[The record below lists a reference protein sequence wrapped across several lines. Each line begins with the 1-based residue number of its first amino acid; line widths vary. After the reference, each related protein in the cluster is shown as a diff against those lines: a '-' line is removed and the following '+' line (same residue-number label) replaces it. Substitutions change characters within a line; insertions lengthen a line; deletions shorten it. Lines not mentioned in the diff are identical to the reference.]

1 MPAAM
6 IRALT
11 ELPVAGALVGLAVS
25 IGTRVRYHSRER
37 RGHHVPRRIL
47 AISRIKRRGYELAP
61 APGCAERPARN
72 RDDRIIGLPSRDLG
86 LESMLTQRAKQLF
99 GTDGIRGIPGE
110 YPLDDTTLERVGL
123 ALGLHLV
130 ADQNVASRPVRVLI
144 GRDTRESGLHIAELI
159 ARGLALAG
167 AEPVSAG
174 VVTTPGVAWLVNR
187 EGFSAGV
194 VISASH
200 NPYHDNGVKLISSS
214 GMKFPDAVEHEIEH
228 LILSFNDSSPA
239 SGAAGAEPVT
249 KVHPDGE
256 EKLHQD
262 YLGGLRAAALPGA
275 KFAGM
280 KIVLDCANGAAS
292 ELAPQ
297 LFRMLGA
304 EVVAINNAPDGKNIN
319 AGCGSLHPEGMQK
332 RVVES
337 GAMLGVAFDGD
348 ADRAIF
354 ASASGKLVDG
364 DGVLLVA
371 GRYMKS
377 ARKLKGNVI
386 VGTTMANLGLERA
399 LDRLGLKLGR
409 TAVGDRYVLEE
420 MVRIGANL
428 GGEQSGHILFLDDA
442 TTGDGMLTAVKIAS
456 IVSISGPLD
465 SLVSDLKIFP
475 QKIVNVRVQSKP
487 PLESLPGV
495 SRTLSEAEKALGK
508 SGRIVLRYSGTEPLA
523 RVMVEAER
531 EEDVRHWTDFLAT
544 ALRTAIGA

>member
-1 MPAAM
+1 MA
-6 IRALT
+6 
-11 ELPVAGALVGLAVS
+11 
-25 IGTRVRYHSRER
+25 
-37 RGHHVPRRIL
+37 
-47 AISRIKRRGYELAP
+47 
-61 APGCAERPARN
+61 AER
-72 RDDRIIGLPSRDLG
+72 S
-86 LESMLTQRAKQLF
+86 KQLF

-110 YPLDDTTLERVGL
+110 YPLDDVTLERVGL
-123 ALGLHLV
+123 ALGQYLK
-130 ADQNVASRPVRVLI
+130 AAPQNSAQPSVLI

-304 EVVAINNAPDGKNIN
+304 EGVAINNAPDGKNIN

-337 GAMLGVAFDGD
+337 SAMLGVAFDGD

-364 DGVLLVA
+364 DGVL
-371 GRYMKS
+371 
-377 ARKLKGNVI
+377 
-386 VGTTMANLGLERA
+386 
-399 LDRLGLKLGR
+399 
-409 TAVGDRYVLEE
+409 
-420 MVRIGANL
+420 
-428 GGEQSGHILFLDDA
+428 
-442 TTGDGMLTAVKIAS
+442 
-456 IVSISGPLD
+456 
-465 SLVSDLKIFP
+465 
-475 QKIVNVRVQSKP
+475 
-487 PLESLPGV
+487 
-495 SRTLSEAEKALGK
+495 
-508 SGRIVLRYSGTEPLA
+508 
-523 RVMVEAER
+523 
-531 EEDVRHWTDFLAT
+531 
-544 ALRTAIGA
+544 